1 MPTPL
6 PQTCAHNRTCGH
18 FPSPPEIKAPTL
30 DHSANPEKAAAR
42 GGILYDIAN
51 NAIIGANAIG
61 QVGLESQIAG
71 FGDFN
76 GDGTT
81 DMLLRSTLTGDFEV
95 YDIANSRLVP
105 PLGNVGLEW

>member
-1 MPTPL
+1 LEYQVSGFGNFNGPGAGTGMML
-6 PQTCAHNRTCGH
+6 RDVNNGN
-18 FPSPPEIKAPTL
+18 FE
-30 DHSANPEKAAAR
+30 
-42 GGILYDIAN
+42 LYDIAN

-105 PLGNVGLEW
+105 AQPLGNVGLEW